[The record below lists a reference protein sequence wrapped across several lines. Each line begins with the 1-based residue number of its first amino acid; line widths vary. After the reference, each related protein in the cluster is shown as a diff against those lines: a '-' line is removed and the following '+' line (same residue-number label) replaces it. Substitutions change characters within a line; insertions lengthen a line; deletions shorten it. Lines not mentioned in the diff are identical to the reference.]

1 MKKGLLEEDYLSNP
15 VVAELLEAINDGF
28 WDWNIETGEVFF
40 SRRWIEMLGF
50 KQGDIKPHVSS
61 WELIVHPEDL
71 NHVMKVL
78 DAHLRG
84 ETDHYETEHRVRCK
98 NGEWKWII
106 DRGRVIQRTVE
117 GKPLRAVG
125 SHIDIS
131 DRILREQEKQ
141 LFLEQEEKTKQHLLE
156 LNSKLEEAVRKRDE
170 FLSIASHELKT
181 PLTSLLL
188 LIQSL
193 GRILKVTDPQNLVQ
207 QFSKKISQ
215 TEDQLLRLR
224 GLVDDMLDV
233 TRIES
238 DRLYLNKES
247 FDLAVLVQD
256 VADRLNF
263 QITSATGEE
272 LRITHLDRVEGNW
285 DRYRI
290 EQALTNLITNAIR
303 YGKGKPIELGLKNT
317 GSSAIISVRDHGNGI
332 PKDFHQKIFDLFER
346 GFSTREMGGL
356 GLGLYISKK
365 IVDFHQGKI
374 WVESEEGKGAT
385 FYVELPS

>member
-1 MKKGLLEEDYLSNP
+1 M
-15 VVAELLEAINDGF
+15 
-28 WDWNIETGEVFF
+28 
-40 SRRWIEMLGF
+40 
-50 KQGDIKPHVSS
+50 
-61 WELIVHPEDL
+61 IVHPEDL

-78 DAHLRG
+78 DAHLKG

-193 GRILKVTDPQNLVQ
+193 GRILKVTDPQNLVE

-215 TEDQLLRLR
+215 TEDQLFRLR
-224 GLVDDMLDV
+224 ELVDDMLDV

-238 DRLYLNKES
+238 DRLYLKKES
-247 FDLAVLVQD
+247 FDLAVLVED
-256 VADRLNF
+256 IADRLNL
-263 QITSATGEE
+263 QINSATGED

-290 EQALTNLITNAIR
+290 EQVLTNLITNAIR
-303 YGKGKPIELGLKNT
+303 YGKGKPIELTLKNT
-317 GSSAIISVRDHGNGI
+317 GSSAIISVRDHGDGI

-346 GFSTREMGGL
+346 GFSTRGMGGL

-365 IVDFHQGKI
+365 IVNLHQGKI

-385 FYVELPS
+385 FYVELPI